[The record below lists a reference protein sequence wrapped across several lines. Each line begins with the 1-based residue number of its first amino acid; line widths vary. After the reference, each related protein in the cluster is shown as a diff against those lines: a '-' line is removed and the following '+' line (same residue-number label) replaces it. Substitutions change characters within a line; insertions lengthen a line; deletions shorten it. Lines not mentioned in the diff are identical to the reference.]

1 MSEMIDDFKNTWL
14 KVIKTPGEFFMQMP
28 AKGGYADPV
37 KFAVVCYLIAGIFM
51 AIIPLAAYFLFAGIG
66 ITEITLIIGFSS
78 ILFIPVIGVIGLFIG
93 ALILHIF
100 FKILGGKGTYDGTFR
115 ILAYA
120 SATAVF
126 IWIPFVGILAG
137 LYMIYVVV
145 IGGTK
150 VHKISTLKSVVAVV
164 MPVVIGIVIIVGLIF
179 VISFFSISSGEIYS
193 SGEMYGDSSVM
204 SAYDFR
210 IAINTD
216 SKLENM
222 TFYTPL
228 PLFNNESKLG
238 EQAIIQTMESSE
250 GWNLSMI
257 ETEHG
262 TMLKF
267 TAIELVPELN
277 QLVELDPSDDSP
289 TGEGHSF
296 TRGTIKV
303 SVSMAPDNIIDTRNA
318 TDNEPILFPKYNM
331 ILSDY
336 PHPSSGIPPK
346 TQRYESF
353 IYADYI
359 ASPDANIEICV
370 TLEGWN
376 EGRKEWWKGGS
387 AHNVYRDRICT
398 TVTGE
403 NHGWIPVTGEIVEG
417 EGRYN

>member
-1 MSEMIDDFKNTWL
+1 MVRKMIDDITNTWL

-37 KFAVVCYLIAGIFM
+37 KFAVICYLIAGI
-51 AIIPLAAYFLFAGIG
+51 ALAVIRFAAQFLLAGID
-66 ITEITLIIGFSS
+66 ITETTLIMGLLNI
-78 ILFIPVIGVIGLFIG
+78 ILIPIIGVIGLFIG
-93 ALILHIF
+93 ALILNIL
-100 FKILGGKGTYDGTFR
+100 FKILGGNGTYEGTLR
-115 ILAYA
+115 LLAYA
-120 SATAVF
+120 SAAIVF
-126 IWIPFVGILAG
+126 SWIPFVAILSG
-137 LYMIYVVV
+137 LYMMYLLV

-150 VHKISTLKSVVAVV
+150 VHEIGLFNSFIAVV
-164 MPVVIGIVIIVGLIF
+164 ISVVIGIVIIVVLILF
-179 VISFFSISSGEIYS
+179 LFIQGGMS
-193 SGEMYGDSSVM
+193 GDSSVM
-204 SAYDFR
+204 SAYNFR
-210 IAINTD
+210 IVINTD
-216 SKLENM
+216 SKLENL

-238 EQAIIQTMESSE
+238 EQAIIQSMESSE

-359 ASPDANIEICV
+359 ASPDANVEICV

-376 EGRKEWWKGGS
+376 EWWKGGS
-387 AHNVYRDRICT
+387 AYNVYRDRICT

-403 NHGWIPVTGEIVEG
+403 KHGWIPVTGEIVEG
-417 EGRYN
+417 EGRYD